1 MQRTQIYLTDDE
13 QAAIR
18 QLSVRTGATQS
29 ALIRTAIDQ
38 FITQNNQAASSTKRM
53 VAFGMWQDHVDLSSL
68 ETLRSEERYKA

>member
-38 FITQNNQAASSTKRM
+38 FITQNNQIVSPAKRM
-53 VAFGMWQDHVDLSSL
+53 AVFGMWQDHEDLPSL
-68 ETLRSEERYKA
+68 ETLRAEERFKV